1 MAMVR
6 FGKAIRQ
13 ARDADFTTSVQHSL
27 GSLNQSSYRR
37 KERKGIQVGTKEVKP
52 SLFTDDVTLY
62 VGNPKGFMKKE
73 KKKTVRINK

>member
-37 KERKGIQVGTKEVKP
+37 KERKGTKEVKP

-73 KKKTVRINK
+73 KKKLLE

>member
-73 KKKTVRINK
+73 KKKLLE

>member
-13 ARDADFTTSVQHSL
+13 ARDADFTTSVQRSL

-73 KKKTVRINK
+73 KETVRMNK